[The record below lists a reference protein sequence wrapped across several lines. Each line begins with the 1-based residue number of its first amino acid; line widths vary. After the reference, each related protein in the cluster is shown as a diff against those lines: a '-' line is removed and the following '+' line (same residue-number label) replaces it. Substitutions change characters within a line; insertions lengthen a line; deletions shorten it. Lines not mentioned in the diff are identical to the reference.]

1 MAVPLASDTE
11 EAKFEQIRPETCGVR
26 TGPADQAKSLRYF
39 QQLGFRGAGMSA
51 LAEISAPGP
60 VLVTGKKKSA
70 LDREARAYLSLPPE
84 NQAERSPP
92 AFDSHVSWSLAMSC
106 GGALSEAG
114 ATEITGLRSR
124 QSK

>member
-1 MAVPLASDTE
+1 
-11 EAKFEQIRPETCGVR
+11 
-26 TGPADQAKSLRYF
+26 
-39 QQLGFRGAGMSA
+39 MSA

-70 LDREARAYLSLPPE
+70 LDREARAYLALPPE

-92 AFDSHVSWSLAMSC
+92 AFDSHVSWSLARSC